1 MQNLLNS
8 IEIATLFLDKEMNIR
23 RFTDHLVTLM
33 KIRNSDIGRPFTD
46 IATDLQ
52 YPEMLNHARQVL
64 KTLTPSE
71 SHISTTDGRWFRV
84 RIIPYRTLD
93 DRIDG
98 LVITFIDITKTK
110 NLESELAIVNSE
122 EKAKRVAELII
133 ANKEIIFQNNEK
145 EGLEAELNKA
155 IEILKENNLYKP

>member
-1 MQNLLNS
+1 
-8 IEIATLFLDKEMNIR
+8 
-23 RFTDHLVTLM
+23 
-33 KIRNSDIGRPFTD
+33 
-46 IATDLQ
+46 LQ
-52 YPEMLNHARQVL
+52 YPDILNHARQVI
-64 KTLTPSE
+64 KTLVSFE
-71 SHISTTDGRWFRV
+71 SAISTTDGRWFNV
-84 RIIPYRTLD
+84 KIIPYRTLD